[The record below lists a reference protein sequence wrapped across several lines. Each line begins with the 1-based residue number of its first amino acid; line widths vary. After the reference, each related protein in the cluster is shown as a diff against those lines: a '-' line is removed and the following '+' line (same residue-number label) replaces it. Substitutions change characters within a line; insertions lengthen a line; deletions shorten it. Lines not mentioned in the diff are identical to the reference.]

1 MPGLCC
7 WRREYQL
14 DCTRIRIQED
24 VVAQLR
30 ENSEIIME
38 EMDSMKVSEVT
49 DT

>member
-14 DCTRIRIQED
+14 DCVCTQEE

-30 ENSEIIME
+30 ENSENIME
-38 EMDSMKVSEVT
+38 EMDRMKVSGVT
-49 DT
+49 VT